1 MSAPHPEPATPSAN
15 VADFERSLDELE
27 QLVGRME
34 KGDMSLDESLQAFER
49 GVSLYRNCQGALEQ
63 AELRVRLLMDPN
75 DPNSAVPF
83 DPDTP

>member
-1 MSAPHPEPATPSAN
+1 MSASLPASATPSAN

-34 KGDMSLDESLQAFER
+34 KGDMSLDDSLQAFER

-63 AELRVRLLMDPN
+63 AELRVRMLMDPN
-75 DPNSAVPF
+75 DPASAVPF